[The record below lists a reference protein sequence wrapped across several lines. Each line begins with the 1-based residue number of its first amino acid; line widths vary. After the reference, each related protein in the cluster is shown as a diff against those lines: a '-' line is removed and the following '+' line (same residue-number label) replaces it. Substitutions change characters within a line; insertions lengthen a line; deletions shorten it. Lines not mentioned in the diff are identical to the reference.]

1 MKLSETVELFTDQ
14 KDRMEA
20 ENQSLVLSFGSQL
33 DQSLKGLHKTIL
45 GSVSQQQQQ
54 LRCMEEHAQS
64 FLASKCDVRDQNCLL
79 LFLLFLIIIFD
90 YQIISMIID
99 HKMIDRQHISWNQ
112 GLRKCQRHV
121 LQA

>member
-112 GLRKCQRHV
+112 GLRECQRHI

>member
-90 YQIISMIID
+90 YQIISM
-99 HKMIDRQHISWNQ
+99 RP
-112 GLRKCQRHV
+112 
-121 LQA
+121 